1 MSNKDAKTSKTAH
14 VMNLLS
20 RNRGGSESAAEAPP
34 AETPAERE
42 PAVQHPVETAAVSTG
57 APKAAAPPILASLK
71 ADAEVSSQIK
81 DALEAELGEIEAKA
95 PVTPPQPPVQPAQPV
110 QPEPEPEPEPVK
122 SEEPAPAPAP
132 APEPIPKPEPAPAP
146 APAPV
151 VEAAA
156 APEKAP
162 AAVEAPAAEAP
173 AEPENTDEITYVN
186 VMQVLVEEKADKY
199 MEMFGICQCSKCKA
213 DVKAYALNRLA
224 PKYVV
229 MGQHEV
235 IPKLT
240 FYEMQNSSDIIA
252 QIIKA
257 CKIVMSTPHHD
268 R

>member
-20 RNRGGSESAAEAPP
+20 RNRGGSEPAAEAPQ
-34 AETPAERE
+34 AETPVERE
-42 PAVQHPVETAAVSTG
+42 SAVQQPVEAAAVSTG
-57 APKAAAPPILASLK
+57 VPKAATPPILTSLK

-81 DALEAELGEIEAKA
+81 DALEAELGGIEAKA
-95 PVTPPQPPVQPAQPV
+95 PETPPQPPVQPV
-110 QPEPEPEPEPVK
+110 QPEPVK
-122 SEEPAPAPAP
+122 AEEPAPAP
-132 APEPIPKPEPAPAP
+132 APEPIPEPAPAP
-146 APAPV
+146 A
-151 VEAAA
+151 VEAA

-173 AEPENTDEITYVN
+173 AKAPAEPEKTDEISYVN
-186 VMQVLVEEKADKY
+186 VMQVLVEEKAEKY

-229 MGQHEV
+229 MGQHEM

-240 FYEMQNSSDIIA
+240 FYEMQNSSDITA